1 MSLPINKREF
11 DLFLSHAHKDHAF
24 VAQLDRWLTQTAG
37 LSVWYDAREL
47 GGGSLLATDLQRAI
61 GRCRGVLLIA
71 SDEALERGWVK
82 AEYNCAMDE
91 RAEQEGFRVVAL
103 RVANANMKELM
114 RGTTWIDVAGT
125 GVDVDTALALLRALY
140 PGEKRPNPATAR
152 DVFISGSWHPDDS
165 RSART
170 VCTELVDQGFR
181 LIGDAK
187 DQAGF
192 GTGNRVERILESCG
206 AFVGVLPY
214 RGSAAASADQ
224 DPYKYF
230 VRELDLAA
238 SLGLPSVVIADPR
251 LQRAD
256 GPDVDWLR
264 METDAQACPPNVT
277 SALQGLWD
285 RWRAPTR
292 PQYVFCAMD
301 LDDAGA
307 ASPVGPVRHLIERVT
322 GLPTVVGTDVQGG
335 SLPADI
341 MRRVCD
347 AFVVLADISG
357 DNVNACIE
365 AGMGLAAGTNVKLM
379 SRGTLRSPPFMLRA
393 AGQLTAYGDNAE
405 RLGAV
410 HQLLR
415 PYRRRVINSEL

>member
-11 DLFLSHAHKDHAF
+11 DLFLSHAHKDQAF
-24 VAQLDRWLTQTAG
+24 VARLDQWLTRTAG

-61 GRCRGVLLIA
+61 GRCRGVLLVA

-91 RAEQEGFRVVAL
+91 RAEQESFRVVAL
-103 RVANANMKELM
+103 RVANANMKDLM

-152 DVFISGSWHPDDS
+152 DVFISGSWHPEDS
-165 RSART
+165 ASART
-170 VCTELVDQGFR
+170 VCKELVEQGFR

-192 GTGNRVERILESCG
+192 GAGNRVERIMTSCG
-206 AFVGVLPY
+206 AFVGVLPF
-214 RGSAAASADQ
+214 RGTEAASAEQ

-238 SLGLPSVVIADPR
+238 RLGMPSVVIADPR
-251 LQRAD
+251 LKRAD
-256 GPDVDWLR
+256 GPDAGWLR
-264 METDAQACPPNVT
+264 METEATTCPAPVA

-285 RWRAPTR
+285 RWAEPAR

-307 ASPVGPVRHLIERVT
+307 ASPVGPLRHLIERVT
-322 GLPTVVGTDVQGG
+322 GLPTVVGTDVQGD

-341 MRRVCD
+341 TRKVCD

-379 SRGTLRSPPFMLRA
+379 SKGVPRSPPFMLRA
-393 AGQLTAYGDNAE
+393 AGQLTTYADDAE

-410 HQLLR
+410 HHLLR